1 MPNPRQDEFAT
12 DNGVSR
18 SIWMSA
24 AKIPARGPLAG
35 EVRASICI
43 VGAGIAG
50 LTVAYRM
57 ARPGRKVIVLDD
69 GPIAG
74 GESCRTTAHLC
85 SALDDRYIEL
95 ERLHGQE
102 GARLAAESHAAA
114 VDEIERIVTAE
125 GIQCDFQRLDGY
137 LVHPDGDPELLFSE
151 LDAVRRAGI
160 AEAELVDRVPI
171 ESFDFGRALRFPR
184 QGQFHILSYLR
195 ALALAAIRNGAWIH
209 DGTHV
214 ASVEP
219 GHPAR
224 VVTAG
229 GPVVTADTVLI
240 ATNTPVIDRV
250 TMHTK
255 QAAYRTYVVAGRLP
269 EESMPRLLL
278 WDTLD
283 PYHYV
288 RVQRGD
294 AGYDY
299 LIVGGEDHRTGEPDE
314 SERRHQ
320 RLMEWTRERFPAVTD
335 FPYRWSGQVMEP
347 VDGLGFIGVNP
358 GSDENLLIATGDS
371 GNGMTHGTIAGLLI
385 PDLIEGRANR
395 WAGLYDP
402 ARKTLQSAGTFAREN
417 LKVAGHYADL
427 ATASEVDQV
436 SDIQPGEG
444 AVVREGLKK
453 LALYRDPS
461 GKLHALSAICPH
473 LGCVVHWNGG
483 EKTWDC
489 PCHGS
494 RFHALGA
501 VVNGPANKGLAPTA
515 HAEADTV
522 SNHRRSSA
530 GE

>member
-1 MPNPRQDEFAT
+1 MPAHRQDEFAT
-12 DNGVSR
+12 DNGASR

-24 AKIPARGPLAG
+24 RKIPARGALAG
-35 EVRASICI
+35 DVRASVCI

-85 SALDDRYIEL
+85 SALDDRFIEL
-95 ERLHGQE
+95 ERLHGQKS
-102 GARLAAESHAAA
+102 ARLAAESHAAA
-114 VDEIERIVTAE
+114 IDEIERIVAAE
-125 GIQCDFQRLDGY
+125 NIECDFKRLDGY
-137 LVHPDGDPELLFSE
+137 LVQRDGNPNLLIDE

-160 AEAELVDRVPI
+160 AEAELIDRVPI
-171 ESFDFGRALRFPR
+171 ESFNFGQSLRFPR
-184 QGQFHILSYLR
+184 QGQFHVLSYLR
-195 ALALAAIRNGAWIH
+195 GLALAATRNGAWIH
-209 DGTHV
+209 DKTHV

-224 VVTAG
+224 IVTADG
-229 GPVVTADTVLI
+229 LVVTADTVVI

-255 QAAYRTYVVAGRLP
+255 QAAYRTYVVAGRVP
-269 EESMPRLLL
+269 EESVPYLLL
-278 WDTLD
+278 WDTCD

-294 AGYDY
+294 GGFDY
-299 LIVGGEDHRTGEPDE
+299 LIVGGEDHRTGEREDTE
-314 SERRHQ
+314 TRYQ
-320 RLMEWTRERFPAVTD
+320 RLMEWTRERFPAVDD

-347 VDGLGFIGVNP
+347 VDALGFIGVNP

-385 PDLIEGRANR
+385 PDLIEGRANP
-395 WAGLYDP
+395 WTGLYDP
-402 ARKTLQSAGTFAREN
+402 ARKTLQSVGTFAREN
-417 LKVAGHYADL
+417 LKVAAHYADL
-427 ATASEVDQV
+427 ATPSEVDQV
-436 SDIQPGEG
+436 SDIKAGEG
-444 AVVREGLKK
+444 AVVREGLKQ

-461 GKLHALSAICPH
+461 GKLHTLSAICPH

-494 RFHALGA
+494 RFHALGD
-501 VVNGPANKGLAPTA
+501 VVNGPANKGLAQAA
-515 HAEADTV
+515 HFEAMTV
-522 SNHRRSSA
+522 P
-530 GE
+530 